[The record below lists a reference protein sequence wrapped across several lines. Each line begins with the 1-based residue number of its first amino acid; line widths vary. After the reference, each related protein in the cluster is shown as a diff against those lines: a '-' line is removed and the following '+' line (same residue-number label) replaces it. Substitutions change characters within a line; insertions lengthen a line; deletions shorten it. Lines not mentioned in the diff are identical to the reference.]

1 MHPAVKI
8 ILFLL
13 VLPILVI
20 IFFTVVIPVVIILLF
35 LSLFIPSIRLFH
47 VLHTQGEPQRG
58 QQQENQAPA
67 DDSVV
72 DVECTVVDSTGDDR
86 PSSGKPP
93 ELKS

>member
-8 ILFLL
+8 VLFLL

-20 IFFTVVIPVVIILLF
+20 IFFTVVIPVVIILLV

-47 VLHTQGEPQRG
+47 VLHTRENPRGGRPQ
-58 QQQENQAPA
+58 ETEASA

-86 PSSGKPP
+86 SGSEKPP
-93 ELKS
+93 ELKP

>member
-20 IFFTVVIPVVIILLF
+20 IFFTIVIPVVIILLF

-47 VLHTQGEPQRG
+47 VLHTEGGPQREKTQDPEG
-58 QQQENQAPA
+58 TA

-72 DVECTVVDSTGDDR
+72 DVECTVVDSTMENPAD
-86 PSSGKPP
+86 SGKPP

>member
-20 IFFTVVIPVVIILLF
+20 IFFTIVIPVVIILLF

-47 VLHTQGEPQRG
+47 VLHTQREPQRG
-58 QQQENQAPA
+58 KPQETQGSA

-72 DVECTVVDSTGDDR
+72 DVECTVVDSTTENPAD
-86 PSSGKPP
+86 SGKPP

>member
-20 IFFTVVIPVVIILLF
+20 IFFTIVIPVVIILLI
-35 LSLFIPSIRLFH
+35 LSLFIPSIRLFQ
-47 VLHTQGEPQRG
+47 VIHTQGQPQG
-58 QQQENQAPA
+58 GKPQETEESA

-72 DVECTVVDSTGDDR
+72 DVECTVIDSTGDKSPD
-86 PSSGKPP
+86 SGKPP
-93 ELKS
+93 ELKQ

>member
-20 IFFTVVIPVVIILLF
+20 IFFTVVIPVVIILLI

-47 VLHTQGEPQRG
+47 VIHTQGNPQSG
-58 QQQENQAPA
+58 KPQETEGPA

-72 DVECTVVDSTGDDR
+72 DVECTVVDSTGDNSSD
-86 PSSGKPP
+86 SGKPP
-93 ELKS
+93 ELKP

>member
-20 IFFTVVIPVVIILLF
+20 IFFTVVIPVVIILLI
-35 LSLFIPSIRLFH
+35 LSLFIPSIRLFQ
-47 VLHTQGEPQRG
+47 VIHTQAAPQSGRT
-58 QQQENQAPA
+58 QETEGPA

-72 DVECTVVDSTGDDR
+72 DVECTVVDSTGDNSSD
-86 PSSGKPP
+86 SGKPP
-93 ELKS
+93 ELKP

>member
-20 IFFTVVIPVVIILLF
+20 IFFTVVIPVVIILLI

-47 VLHTQGEPQRG
+47 VLHTRENPRGGRPQ
-58 QQQENQAPA
+58 ETEASA

-72 DVECTVVDSTGDDR
+72 DVECTVVDSTGDN
-86 PSSGKPP
+86 PSASEKPP
-93 ELKS
+93 ELKP

>member
-20 IFFTVVIPVVIILLF
+20 IFFTVVIPVVIILLI

-47 VLHTQGEPQRG
+47 VIHTQGDPQSGRT
-58 QQQENQAPA
+58 QETEGPA

-72 DVECTVVDSTGDDR
+72 DVECTVVDSTGDNS
-86 PSSGKPP
+86 PGSGNPP
-93 ELKS
+93 ELKP

>member
-20 IFFTVVIPVVIILLF
+20 IFFTVVIPVVIILLI

-47 VLHTQGEPQRG
+47 VLRTVENPQSRKPRG
-58 QQQENQAPA
+58 DEAPA

-72 DVECTVVDSTGDDR
+72 DVECTVVDSTGENSPD
-86 PSSGKPP
+86 SEKPP
-93 ELKS
+93 ELRP

>member
-8 ILFLL
+8 FLFLL

-47 VLHTQGEPQRG
+47 VLHTVENAQRG
-58 QQQENQAPA
+58 KQGNAESA

-72 DVECTVVDSTGDDR
+72 DVECTVVDSTEEPDR
-86 PSSGKPP
+86 GMGNPP
-93 ELKS
+93 ELKQ

>member
-20 IFFTVVIPVVIILLF
+20 IFFTIVIPVVILLLF

-47 VLHTQGEPQRG
+47 VLHTQGEPRG
-58 QQQENQAPA
+58 GKPEETEAPA

-72 DVECTVVDSTGDDR
+72 DVECTVVDSTEEPDR
-86 PSSGKPP
+86 GTGKPP
-93 ELKS
+93 ELKQ

>member
-20 IFFTVVIPVVIILLF
+20 IFFTVVIPVVIILLI

-47 VLHTQGEPQRG
+47 VLHTQGDPPGEKPQG
-58 QQQENQAPA
+58 TEAPA

-86 PSSGKPP
+86 SGSGKPP

>member
-20 IFFTVVIPVVIILLF
+20 IFFTVVIPVVIILLI

-47 VLHTQGEPQRG
+47 VLHAQGDPQSGKTREP
-58 QQQENQAPA
+58 EESA

-86 PSSGKPP
+86 SGSGKPP